1 MRLQSTA
8 CLPDTQLRMP
18 RCSPCAGLWFIV
30 MLVSY
35 ADRKQLQLCEAGP
48 GAAPTDLEADEE
60 TKGTSWSLVA
70 DLKEAVSFPG
80 SCWRPAQNA
89 WGWQGNEGYALAAW
103 SLCRAFGKQAVENL
117 FVIIILFFFFFL
129 IPRRQIN
136 SERALWEH
144 LHMSFKY
151 PKYDT
156 GALLR
161 NNYILKRWSR
171 NRVFQKTFNM
181 KSFGTSIEY
190 RFT

>member
-1 MRLQSTA
+1 MQTENS
-8 CLPDTQLRMP
+8 
-18 RCSPCAGLWFIV
+18 CSSVKLDQEQHQQTSRQTKKRKAQVGLW
-30 MLVSY
+30 
-35 ADRKQLQLCEAGP
+35 LQI
-48 GAAPTDLEADEE
+48 
-60 TKGTSWSLVA
+60 WR
-70 DLKEAVSFPG
+70 EAVSFPG

>member
-70 DLKEAVSFPG
+70 DLKGSGFLSRQLLEARTECVRMARKWRVCSCSLVTLQG
-80 SCWRPAQNA
+80 IREASCWKSVCD
-89 WGWQGNEGYALAAW
+89 YH
-103 SLCRAFGKQAVENL
+103 S
-117 FVIIILFFFFFL
+117 FFFFFL

-171 NRVFQKTFNM
+171 NRGFQKTFNM